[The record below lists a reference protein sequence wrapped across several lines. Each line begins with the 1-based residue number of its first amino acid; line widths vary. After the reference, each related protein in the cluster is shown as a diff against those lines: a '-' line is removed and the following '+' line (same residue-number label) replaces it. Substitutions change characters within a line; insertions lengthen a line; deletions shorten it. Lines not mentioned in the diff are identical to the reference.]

1 MPKRTDIET
10 ILLIGS
16 GPIVIGQACEFD
28 YSGTQACRAL
38 REEERTAS
46 SDAGGPGSLT
56 GDTASVASAGGDDGD
71 DEPFVIDDPSPFS
84 SRYLAGLKKLFAT
97 LRTIRDPEM
106 ALVHQVEE
114 VIDYYRPI
122 FEKEYYEDYP
132 KREPDLDHFVGL
144 AEGYESRQTFLAELA
159 LDPIELTA
167 IDQEEAEDDEPP
179 LILSTIHSAKGLEFH
194 TVFLIRALEGNLPSR
209 YALREEGG
217 VDEELRLFYVA
228 VTRAEQNL
236 FISYPTTQYRRYRG
250 EYMTDPSRFVGGIP
264 EDVLEPIQLVEEDAA
279 ANQLD
284 EHEEPKALSDG
295 AGDASADEEPA
306 PEDAAPGSDPASWD
320 AEDELDDAL
329 PF

>member
-1 MPKRTDIET
+1 MDHRPGGGRRGGRAVRDRRSQPVLEPLPGQPKE
-10 ILLIGS
+10 
-16 GPIVIGQACEFD
+16 
-28 YSGTQACRAL
+28 AL
-38 REEERTAS
+38 C
-46 SDAGGPGSLT
+46 DAPH
-56 GDTASVASAGGDDGD
+56 
-71 DEPFVIDDPSPFS
+71 DPRP
-84 SRYLAGLKKLFAT
+84 
-97 LRTIRDPEM
+97 RD
-106 ALVHQVEE
+106 AARQQVEE

-132 KREPDLDHFVGL
+132 KREPDLDHFIGL
-144 AEGYESRQTFLAELA
+144 AEGYDSRQTFLSELA

-167 IDQEEAEDDEPP
+167 LDQEEAEDDEPP

-228 VTRAEQNL
+228 ITRAEDNL

-250 EYMTDPSRFVGGIP
+250 EYLTDPSRFVEGIP
-264 EDVLEPIQLVEEDAA
+264 EDVLEPIQLVEEDAS
-279 ANQLD
+279 ANQLGAPD
-284 EHEEPKALSDG
+284 DPKALTGGTDETEADAG
-295 AGDASADEEPA
+295 AEA
-306 PEDAAPGSDPASWD
+306 SDPPGADPSSWD